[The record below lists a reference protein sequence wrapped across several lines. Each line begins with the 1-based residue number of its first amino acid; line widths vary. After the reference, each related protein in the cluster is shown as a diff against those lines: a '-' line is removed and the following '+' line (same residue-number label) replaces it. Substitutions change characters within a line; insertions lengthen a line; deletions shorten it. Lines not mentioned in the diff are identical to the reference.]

1 MSCNSAYSSLFVV
14 CKTAEQRDKL
24 LARFQKEKP
33 GQGEFIAEQLL
44 SYEPLYIDID
54 FPSSEVS
61 RDLDH
66 YILELDRWLYE
77 NFNLHLE
84 GHWLLEAGGGDF
96 RCEIAEGKISDA
108 ALNWLET
115 YTAEQINDIRRYA
128 EETYK

>member
-14 CKTAEQRDKL
+14 CKTAEQRDEL

-44 SYEPLYIDID
+44 SYEPLYINID

-84 GHWLLEAGGGDF
+84 GHWLLEAEGGDF

>member
-14 CKTAEQRDKL
+14 CKTTEQRDEL
-24 LARFQKEKP
+24 LSRFQKEKP

-44 SYEPLYIDID
+44 PYEPLCIDID

-84 GHWLLEAGGGDF
+84 GHWLLESEGGDF

-115 YTAEQINDIRRYA
+115 HTVEQINDIRRYA

>member
-1 MSCNSAYSSLFVV
+1 MSCNSAHSSLFVV
-14 CKTAEQRDKL
+14 CKTAEQRDEL

-33 GQGEFIAEQLL
+33 GQGAFIAEQLL
-44 SYEPLYIDID
+44 SYEPLCIDIN

-61 RDLDH
+61 RNLDN
-66 YILELDRWLYE
+66 YLLELDHWLYD
-77 NFNLHLE
+77 NFNLRLK
-84 GHWLLEAGGGDF
+84 GHWQLEVDDGDF